1 MDFSMVRLAFKVE
14 AAMEENPPPC
24 GIPFFTVNPI
34 LSPTL
39 VSPWAASASALTSPP
54 SVFPYGVSN
63 GYGASAPLGGPS
75 GDMEVL
81 EMEHLFSKTLT
92 QSDVGKLN
100 RLLIPR
106 REAERHFPTAVEPA
120 DGGNVPSFLTFE
132 DSAGKVWH
140 FRYCFWGSSR
150 TFVLTRG
157 WSYFVKAKGLAAGD
171 TVSFYLGAGQGQAAG
186 GGIARR
192 FIHCRYRRV
201 PAAVLPPPPFAP
213 SDNWPLQGPGSRGVG
228 GVGPAWQPACF
239 ASDKSAPGPDT
250 MPGSSSQPQ
259 PQPAMVHEPTSLGH
273 HRGKGVASA
282 KRVRLFGVDHE
293 IPPRPGSGEP
303 CHGRA
308 YGAA

>member
-39 VSPWAASASALTSPP
+39 VSPWAASASALTSP

-63 GYGASAPLGGPS
+63 GYGASAPL

-106 REAERHFPTAVEPA
+106 REAERHFPTAAEPA

-157 WSYFVKAKGLAAGD
+157 WSCFVKAKGLAAGD
-171 TVSFYLGAGQGQAAG
+171 TVSFYHGAGQGQGQAAAG
-186 GGIARR
+186 GVVRR

-201 PAAVLPPPPFAP
+201 PAAVLPPPPVAL
-213 SDNWPLQGPGSRGVG
+213 SDNWPQ
-228 GVGPAWQPACF
+228 PAWQPACF

-250 MPGSSSQPQ
+250 TAGSSSLPQ
-259 PQPAMVHEPTSLGH
+259 PQPPMVHEPTSLGH

-303 CHGRA
+303 CHGRT